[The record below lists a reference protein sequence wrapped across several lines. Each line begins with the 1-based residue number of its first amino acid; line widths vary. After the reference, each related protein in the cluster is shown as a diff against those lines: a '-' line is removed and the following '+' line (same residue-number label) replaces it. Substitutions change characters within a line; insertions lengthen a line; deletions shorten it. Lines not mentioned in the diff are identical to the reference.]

1 MTSPR
6 SPPTIPGTPKVSS
19 TDVVNPTPGMTAW
32 IDSVLKHTYTE
43 LGLLGLDHTPL
54 GPAITTFIKELHGTL
69 GNQPGLMK
77 SLLKQVEDLID
88 KKPLAPI
95 TEKDFVDDRC
105 VRYPF
110 IHKDQDGKYYNDR
123 AVVFKK
129 SYDDPSS
136 HYMYQG
142 QMRSKQEITLPYIL
156 REEVVLIP

>member
-1 MTSPR
+1 MSE
-6 SPPTIPGTPKVSS
+6 
-19 TDVVNPTPGMTAW
+19 W
-32 IDSVLKHTYTE
+32 IEGVLKHSETE
-43 LGLLGLDHTPL
+43 LKLLGLDQTPL
-54 GPAITTFIKELHGTL
+54 GPAVTTFIKELHGTL

-77 SLLKQVEDLID
+77 SLLTQVGDLID

-105 VRYPF
+105 VRYPY
-110 IHKDQDGKYYNDR
+110 IYKSEEKYYNDR

-136 HYMYQG
+136 QYVYQG
-142 QMRSKQEITLPYIL
+142 QVRSKKEITLPYIL